1 MCLNRTR
8 VQTAL
13 FFILLVAQLVPGQ
26 TKFFKVQFCNR
37 RAYLNAHMINYPKNL
52 LVPMH
57 QFLIQDIVGK
67 MGA

>member
-8 VQTAL
+8 AQTAL

-37 RAYLNAHMINYPKNL
+37 RAYLYQTISGKKFNVFRVNY
-52 LVPMH
+52 LVNKEM
-57 QFLIQDIVGK
+57 QQL
-67 MGA
+67 